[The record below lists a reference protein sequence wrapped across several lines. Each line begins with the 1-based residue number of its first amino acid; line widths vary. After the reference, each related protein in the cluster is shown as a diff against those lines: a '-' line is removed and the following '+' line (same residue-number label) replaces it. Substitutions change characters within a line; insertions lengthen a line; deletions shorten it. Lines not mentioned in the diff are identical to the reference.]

1 MQIQRTDLID
11 QVYTALR
18 SRILEGLLSPEKPLR
33 QEELAEQLGV
43 SRQPISHALLLLE
56 REGLVSDYGRKGKM
70 VAPVD
75 ARQLRNLYQVRGAL
89 DGLAAY
95 LCAEQSSEQREDL
108 FASLIEQGDMAVQSG
123 SVKALADADIAFHRT
138 LYEQSGNPEILRIAN
153 QSWTHMERSMHQ
165 VLAVHTIRPGIWN
178 EHRAISK
185 AIIEQNPTLAR
196 DLASE
201 HAVSAGQMTYER
213 LTASHKQ

>member
-95 LCAEQSSEQREDL
+95 LCAEQSSERRKDL
-108 FASLIEQGDMAVQSG
+108 FASLIEQGEMAVQSG
-123 SVKALADADIAFHRT
+123 SVKALAYADIAFHRT
-138 LYEQSGNPEILRIAN
+138 LY
-153 QSWTHMERSMHQ
+153 
-165 VLAVHTIRPGIWN
+165 
-178 EHRAISK
+178 
-185 AIIEQNPTLAR
+185 
-196 DLASE
+196 
-201 HAVSAGQMTYER
+201 
-213 LTASHKQ
+213 